1 MIPVI
6 VSKKKFPV
14 TLIVPTMTIFVS
26 FVESICII
34 VLVAESNAYGIT
46 PTFYLSVVGFIF
58 LFASNMFF
66 MLMYVQ

>member
-1 MIPVI
+1 
-6 VSKKKFPV
+6 
-14 TLIVPTMTIFVS
+14 MTIFVS
-26 FVESICII
+26 FVETICII